1 MKQHRTLI
9 VSDSPDRR
17 YFIEYHLK
25 NHDRASVHY
34 PNIMSARKAIRLDS
48 FSVIVVDLSIPIR
61 EKLALVS
68 DAYTHQSE
76 AKIITIG
83 KREYLEKTGALA
95 AFPSVER
102 VNSIESFPDKLAKCL
117 ADS

>member
-1 MKQHRTLI
+1 MKHHHTLI

-25 NHDRASVHY
+25 RHDRTSVHY

-48 FSVIVVDLSIPIR
+48 FSLIVVDLSIPLR
-61 EKLALVS
+61 EKLTLVS
-68 DAYTHQSE
+68 DACTHQSD
-76 AKIITIG
+76 ARVITIG

-95 AFPSVER
+95 GLPSVES
-102 VNSIESFPDKLAKCL
+102 VTSIESFPQKL
-117 ADS
+117 SER